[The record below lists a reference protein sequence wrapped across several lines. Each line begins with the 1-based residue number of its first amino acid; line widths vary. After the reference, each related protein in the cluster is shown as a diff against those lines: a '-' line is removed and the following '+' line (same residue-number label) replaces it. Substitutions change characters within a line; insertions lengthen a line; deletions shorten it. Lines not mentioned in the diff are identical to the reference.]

1 MRTKSPVMFLV
12 GMLLFATS
20 LSAAEM
26 RTWTRKNGKEFQAE
40 FVKMEKDQEGHNIV
54 TLRKPNGNEVTVR
67 LGSLSEDDRK
77 YARRQAKGITP
88 LEAVAQTSVSNV
100 LDQAPAAPGQQR
112 EWLRGRLLKDAEL
125 CGIFDGDTT
134 TKVLATLRSLSDDQ
148 LALLCQYYLLVRS
161 KTEQDAYLYSLQ
173 QQGCTT
179 DQINAA
185 KAAIADLL
193 GEMQSQADTCYG
205 RIRTLGAPVQ
215 YLAQIEYASIPGWCV
230 STQCCVPGWYYANGG
245 FVGPCYNPGYCGV
258 YAAPV
263 YRSYYDTKSRFYRA
277 YHSIGERVYWSHTA
291 QIAQRSAKYLHEHD
305 YHRALAH
312 DRLLGGPSRL
322 RQTGQHDAPVPH
334 ALARGQ
340 AVENTQQGKAAVH
353 AEHTQPAGRVEHG
366 KAATKPEH
374 SKPAPKPAS
383 ASKSAAKPKE
393 SKLAAKPEHAKPVE
407 HAEHNKGATKP
418 ERSKPATQMASAS
431 KPSSSATAEHIRP
444 AAKQGSA
451 NNPTAKPEHAKAAT
465 KSAPPN
471 KPATKEE
478 KKK

>member
-1 MRTKSPVMFLV
+1 
-12 GMLLFATS
+12 
-20 LSAAEM
+20 
-26 RTWTRKNGKEFQAE
+26 
-40 FVKMEKDQEGHNIV
+40 MEKDQEGHNIV

-77 YARRQAKGITP
+77 YVRRQAKGITP
-88 LEAVAQTSVSNV
+88 PEAVAQTSVSNV

-112 EWLRGRLLKDAEL
+112 EWLRVHLLKDAEL
-125 CGIFDGDTT
+125 CGIFDGDTM
-134 TKVLATLRSLSDDQ
+134 TKILATLRSLSDDQ

-185 KAAIADLL
+185 KSAIADLL

-230 STQCCVPGWYYANGG
+230 SSRCCVPGWYYANGG

-263 YRSYYDTKSRFYRA
+263 YRAYYDAGSRFYRA
-277 YHSIGERVYWSHTA
+277 YHSVGEKVYWSHTA

-305 YHRALAH
+305 YRRALAH
-312 DRLLGGPSRL
+312 DRLLGGSSRP

-334 ALARGQ
+334 ALRVVRRWNILNRVRRSCMRNIPSPAGC
-340 AVENTQQGKAAVH
+340 VERGKATTNLERPKPVTKSALETKPSAKKETRLVAKPEHAQPAVH
-353 AEHTQPAGRVEHG
+353 TEHG
-366 KAATKPEH
+366 KEAVRSEHAKPATKPALLSRAAAKPEH
-374 SKPAPKPAS
+374 TRPVARPEHTKPAARSAPPSKP
-383 ASKSAAKPKE
+383 AAKPKE
-393 SKLAAKPEHAKPVE
+393 
-407 HAEHNKGATKP
+407 G
-418 ERSKPATQMASAS
+418 
-431 KPSSSATAEHIRP
+431 
-444 AAKQGSA
+444 
-451 NNPTAKPEHAKAAT
+451 
-465 KSAPPN
+465 

>member
-1 MRTKSPVMFLV
+1 VRTKSPVVFLV

-26 RTWTRKNGKEFQAE
+26 RTWTRKNGKEFKSE

-67 LGSLSEDDRK
+67 LGSLTEDDRK
-77 YARRQAKGITP
+77 YVRRQVKGITP
-88 LEAVAQTSVSNV
+88 PEAVAQTSVSKV

-112 EWLRGRLLKDAEL
+112 EWLRVRLLKDAEL
-125 CGIFDGDTT
+125 CGIFDGDTM
-134 TKVLATLRSLSDDQ
+134 TKILATLRSLSDDQ

-185 KAAIADLL
+185 KSAIADLL

-258 YAAPV
+258 YAAPAC
-263 YRSYYDTKSRFYRA
+263 RAYYDAGSRFYRA
-277 YHSIGERVYWSHTA
+277 YHSVGEKVYWSHTA
-291 QIAQRSAKYLHEHD
+291 QTAQRSAKYLHEHD

-312 DRLLGGPSRL
+312 DRLLGASSRL

-340 AVENTQQGKAAVH
+340 AVEHTQQGKAVVH
-353 AEHTQPAGRVEHG
+353 AEHAQPAGRVERG
-366 KAATKPEH
+366 KAPTNLERPKPATKLALETKPSAKKETRLVAKPEH
-374 SKPAPKPAS
+374 AQPAAHAEHGKETIRSEHGKPVTKPALPSKPAAKSEHARPAARPSPPSKP
-383 ASKSAAKPKE
+383 AAKPKE
-393 SKLAAKPEHAKPVE
+393 
-407 HAEHNKGATKP
+407 
-418 ERSKPATQMASAS
+418 
-431 KPSSSATAEHIRP
+431 
-444 AAKQGSA
+444 
-451 NNPTAKPEHAKAAT
+451 
-465 KSAPPN
+465 N
-471 KPATKEE
+471 KPATNKEE
-478 KKK
+478 KK